1 MVPGLKMY
9 YEEWLERL
17 GLWTLEERRNLAD
30 LLEMFKMYKGLSL
43 TSFSQFFT
51 TYIHIG
57 LLCSWQN
64 ATNYTIIQIHA
75 LKIAKICKK
84 KMLIHV
90 FKQKSLEEVSRIAPN
105 CQREFVTLRSKTV
118 RMVTAI
124 R

>member
-1 MVPGLKMY
+1 MD
-9 YEEWLERL
+9 
-17 GLWTLEERRNLAD
+17 LEEYVKRRIHT
-30 LLEMFKMYKGLSL
+30 YIPVH
-43 TSFSQFFT
+43 

-64 ATNYTIIQIHA
+64 ATYYMIIQIHA
-75 LKIAKICKK
+75 VKIAKICN

-118 RMVTAI
+118 RMMTAI